1 MTRYSANDDYFYPG
15 IKVPRNKYDIKDES
29 VLESVE
35 TYFLSEA
42 YFSVLNIRKLKISKN
57 DLFRIHSLI
66 FSKLYNWAGKT
77 RQVDISK
84 NHTSF
89 ANWKYLDSLLDDWA
103 KDTSGILS
111 KIDASASS
119 KEMSKAIST
128 IMIEFLAIHPFR
140 DGNGRTIRL
149 IIDKIAYDLG
159 YDLLWYRQTIDKKFI
174 EKYMS
179 ASEQGVLKKTM
190 LPWLK

>member
-1 MTRYSANDDYFYPG
+1 M
-15 IKVPRNKYDIKDES
+15 
-29 VLESVE
+29 
-35 TYFLSEA
+35 
-42 YFSVLNIRKLKISKN
+42 
-57 DLFRIHSLI
+57 
-66 FSKLYNWAGKT
+66 
-77 RQVDISK
+77 
-84 NHTSF
+84 
-89 ANWKYLDSLLDDWA
+89 DSLLDDWA